1 MRKQEL
7 IMDDQKDE
15 TASRRI
21 PWAWIIGVGIGVLM
35 AIKIY
40 IFFKM

>member
-1 MRKQEL
+1 
-7 IMDDQKDE
+7 MDDQNDE
-15 TASRRI
+15 AVSWGI

-40 IFFKM
+40 IFFRM

>member
-1 MRKQEL
+1 MN
-7 IMDDQKDE
+7 DQNDE

-21 PWAWIIGVGIGVLM
+21 PWAWVIAVGIGVLM